1 MATEKS
7 AKTVACLLGPMFE
20 DSEYKVP
27 TDALREAGF
36 QVDVIGAKAGEALEG
51 DKGKVTAR
59 TDLSIDDVK
68 AVDYDLLLIPGGMS
82 PDKLRADERFV
93 RFVRD
98 FEATGRTV
106 AAVCHGPQLLA
117 AAHLVEGRTLTAW
130 QTVQDDLAQ
139 MGAHV
144 KDEPV
149 VEDRNWIT
157 SRKPDDLPAFTRAV
171 LAALNAPEGR
181 PSAR

>member
-1 MATEKS
+1 MATI
-7 AKTVACLLGPMFE
+7 KTVACLLGPMFE

-36 QVDVIGAKAGEALEG
+36 QVDVIGAKAGEELKG
-51 DKGKVTAR
+51 DKGKVSAR
-59 TDLSIDDVK
+59 TDLAIDDVK

-82 PDKLRADERFV
+82 PDSLRADPRFV
-93 RFVRD
+93 RFVGD
-98 FEATGRTV
+98 FEATGRTI

-117 AAHLVEGRTLTAW
+117 AAHLVQGRTLTAW
-130 QTVQDDLAQ
+130 QTIQDDLAQ
-139 MGAHV
+139 MGATV

-157 SRKPDDLPAFTRAV
+157 SRKPEDLPMFTRSI
-171 LAALNAPEGR
+171 LAALNATDANARGR
-181 PSAR
+181 